1 MQAPSTRGGGNECRL
16 PPPEGEGMNAGSI
29 PQRGGNECRLNPP
42 EGEGMNAGSLP
53 LWGRGGGGAR
63 VRKRLQHAP
72 DNDAAT
78 RMTTSARDY
87 PTQDPST
94 SPVSTP
100 TSLTLPAT
108 AEASATAAVPV
119 QALGLSDSDAW

>member
-1 MQAPSTRGGGNECRL
+1 MQAQSPRGGGT
-16 PPPEGEGMNAGSI
+16 
-29 PQRGGNECRLNPP
+29 ECRLNPP
-42 EGEGMNAGSLP
+42 EGEGLNAGSLP
-53 LWGRGGGGAR
+53 LWGRAGVGAR

-78 RMTTSARDY
+78 RMTTLAQRAH